1 MTTIPKGKKR
11 NFHKLQSREV
21 IFALNSLEEVI
32 KGNVIPHLNFFLL
45 EVFMMRGTLAALEE
59 EEEDGSEAEG
69 VGGGVKIISFS
80 VVLTCPFCFEI
91 SLFE

>member
-45 EVFMMRGTLAALEE
+45 EVFMIL
-59 EEEDGSEAEG
+59 S
-69 VGGGVKIISFS
+69 
-80 VVLTCPFCFEI
+80 
-91 SLFE
+91 